1 MYFAGMDTAIRS
13 LANSLSDIRRYASK
27 SESLTF
33 EGECRLLPGL
43 IQQLSRNRL
52 YQIRTHFSLDPIALK
67 SAVDGSEAAL
77 FGFEA
82 ALQGLDHFTVGMEV
96 LEVHVE

>member
-1 MYFAGMDTAIRS
+1 MP
-13 LANSLSDIRRYASK
+13 
-27 SESLTF
+27 
-33 EGECRLLPGL
+33 LPPRPYPAA
-43 IQQLSRNRL
+43 SRNRL
-52 YQIRTHFSLDPIALK
+52 HQIRTHLSLDPIALK